1 MVMSWA
7 GKFEFLIKTRCNAD
21 AIRPPT
27 FLAALVSP
35 ITLPYSCLIVEYP
48 M

>member
-1 MVMSWA
+1 MSQT
-7 GKFEFLIKTRCNAD
+7 GKFEFLIKTRYNGD
-21 AIRPPT
+21 EIRPPT

-35 ITLPYSCLIVEYP
+35 IILPYYCLIVDYP